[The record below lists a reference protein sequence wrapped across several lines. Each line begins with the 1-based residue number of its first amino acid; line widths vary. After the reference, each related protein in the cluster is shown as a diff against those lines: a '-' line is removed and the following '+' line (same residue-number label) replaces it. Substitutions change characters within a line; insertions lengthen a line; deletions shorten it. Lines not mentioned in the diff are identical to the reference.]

1 MTPRRILA
9 WHFTPLD
16 LLELARL
23 SLLGALL
30 VALDRACTA
39 VERRIDSGEPATAA
53 DTVPTPKPHAS
64 QDFGDVDQYA
74 HQGEEYT
81 KRRPS

>member
-9 WHFTPLD
+9 WHFTPRD

-39 VERRIDSGEPATAA
+39 VERRIES
-53 DTVPTPKPHAS
+53 
-64 QDFGDVDQYA
+64 
-74 HQGEEYT
+74 
-81 KRRPS
+81 